1 MGDLENEFGSLPD
14 HSEDMPLGEL
24 SNLLQTTFKG
34 ELGKRTSSL
43 VSKLIST
50 KMPGEFNSSACAKY
64 LESRWGFGSQR
75 RQSVLLLAVA
85 LQPASRLNGNEEAKK
100 FLDDISVK
108 YASTAGIDLAAMG
121 TDRDAN
127 GSGSSV
133 ILNSADL
140 EAVTKPQQRL
150 FTRQFELLASHLKLD
165 PRAGDRALTNLEG
178 VQHTLQAKL
187 DLWNME
193 HGEIY
198 SSGIIPIF
206 SSLKVRSYD
215 SYWNWARQD
224 ALGLYYD
231 VFFARVKLS
240 DPELEVRKALIAN
253 RASQN
258 LLPFLQHLLDQSLS
272 QEGESCK
279 MSNQFLSQLMECCT
293 RALEVSPSF
302 KGTFSPTA
310 PKTTVNAE
318 GLIEYSEIPR
328 GCIRTVKD
336 YVQEMMNSNRE
347 YERRNSRSIVHS
359 KPVFESIP
367 SRSNSE
373 SNPSQFSAH
382 IYGQETPPENGFEE
396 DTNGIL
402 IERLPYLH
410 LKQQFAGSGWQYNSR
425 LSRLYLNSLEAMQQ
439 SGLTFRG
446 KGVLVTGTGTGSIG
460 SALLE
465 GLLSGGA
472 RVVATTS
479 RLSSEVAEYYQR
491 LFAAYGARGSQ
502 LVVVPFNQGS
512 KIDVEAVV
520 EYIYNTEKGLGW
532 DLDYILPFAAISE
545 QGIELDSIDSKS
557 ELAHRIMLVNLIRLL
572 GAIKKTKLT
581 RNYNNRPSQVILPLS
596 PNHGIFGGDG
606 LYSESKIGLETLFNK
621 WRSENWNEFLTIC
634 GVSIGWTRGTGLM
647 SGNNLVAEEVEKH
660 RVRTFSRQEMAF
672 NILGLMSPAIVEE
685 CEKAPVYADLA
696 GSLGAIPDLKNV
708 VDRIR
713 RDMTE
718 RSEIRKTVHREANR
732 ESELL
737 EGKNFLD
744 QVVLEPRANLDVDF
758 PPLPDFNTEI
768 MPLNVTLEGM
778 VDLEKVVVVTGF
790 SELGPWGNS
799 RTRWELEAYG
809 ALTLEGCIE
818 MAWIMGLIKHHNGP
832 IKGRDGQY
840 SGWVDSESSNPID
853 DKDVKLRYESHILQH
868 SGIRFIEPELLD
880 GRDNRSFQEIVIQD
894 DFQPFETTRE
904 TAEELKELHGDR
916 ADIIRNADSDQY
928 MVILKAG
935 AVVAVPRAISNN
947 HFVAGQVPAGWNP
960 RRYGITE
967 DIINQVDRTTLY
979 ALVCTAEALLSSGIT
994 DAYELY
1000 SYVHVSEVGNCIGS
1014 GFGGGDKLRG
1024 IYKERILD
1032 KQVQNDVLQ
1041 ETFINTIAAWVNML
1055 VLGSSGPLKT
1065 PVGACATAIE
1075 SIDAGYEAIVSG
1087 KAKVCLVGG
1096 CDLYQEEIASEFG
1109 NMKATTNSKEELAR
1123 GRTPREMSRPT
1134 ASSRSGFVE
1143 SEGAGVQVIMNAKLA
1158 LDMGVPIH
1166 GIIALT
1172 ATASDKIGR
1181 SIPAPGQG
1189 ILTVSREERS
1199 QFLSPLLDINYRREQ
1214 LDMQLENIKKWQES
1228 ELTRL
1233 KDSVK
1238 AQTSANAN
1246 PDASDYLQSR
1256 FNYIDIRVRTLT
1268 KEALGSWGNDFWK
1281 DTPSISPLRGALA
1294 TWGLTI
1300 DDLNVVYLHGTST
1313 MANDKNESDVINK
1326 QLHHLGRKDGNVVLA
1341 VCQKYLTGHPK
1352 GAAGSWMFNGGL
1364 QVLKTGLVPGNRN
1377 ADNIDAK
1384 LEDFDLLFYPNRS
1397 VQTEGV
1403 KAFSVTSFGFGQKSA
1418 QAIGIHP
1425 KYLFAT
1431 MSEDA
1436 YSKYGEKVRQ
1446 RQKAAYRYLH
1456 KGMSNN
1462 TIFQAKESSPY
1473 TPKQETQVLLSPTAR
1488 ASLTN
1493 PSSSYAYPDRFP
1505 PPPKPS
1511 HKAKE
1516 ADEYTAVVE
1525 QLAKNSSSTRQSI
1538 GVDIE
1543 EITNINLSS
1552 DTFFARNFSD
1562 REIDY
1567 CRAAPSPQASFA
1579 GRWSAKEAVFKSLGV
1594 ASKGAGASMRDIEI
1608 TNDGNGVPCVQV

>member
-1 MGDLENEFGSLPD
+1 MSLD
-14 HSEDMPLGEL
+14 EL

-34 ELGKRTSSL
+34 ELGKQTSSL
-43 VSKLIST
+43 VSKMIST
-50 KMPGEFNSSACAKY
+50 KMPGEFNSNACAKY
-64 LESRWGFGSQR
+64 LENRWGFGPQR
-75 RQSVLLLAVA
+75 RQSVMLLAVA

-100 FLDDISVK
+100 FLDDASVL
-108 YASTAGIDLAAMG
+108 YASTAGIDLAALG
-121 TDRDAN
+121 TDRDAS

-133 ILNSADL
+133 VLDSAAF
-140 EAVTKPQQRL
+140 EALTKPQQRL

-165 PRAGDRALTNLEG
+165 PRAGDKALTGLES

-187 DLWNME
+187 DLWNTE
-193 HGEIY
+193 HGEVY
-198 SSGIIPIF
+198 SSGISPIF
-206 SSLKVRSYD
+206 SSLKVRSYN

-224 ALGLYYD
+224 TFDLYYD
-231 VFFARVKLS
+231 ILFARVKVS
-240 DPELEVRKALIAN
+240 DPEVEERKGLIAN
-253 RASQN
+253 RASQY
-258 LLPFLQHLLDQSLS
+258 LLPFLQHLLNQSQS
-272 QEGESCK
+272 QEGENNKIAS
-279 MSNQFLSQLMECCT
+279 QVILQLMERCIRT
-293 RALEVSPSF
+293 LKLSPIF

-310 PKTTVNAE
+310 PKTTVTTE
-318 GLIEYSEIPR
+318 GFIEYAEVPR
-328 GCIRTVKD
+328 DCVRTITD

-347 YERRNSRSIVHS
+347 FECRNARSIVHS
-359 KPVFESIP
+359 KPVFEFIP
-367 SRSNSE
+367 SHPNGE
-373 SNPSQFSAH
+373 SQHLHFSSK
-382 IYGQETPPENGFEE
+382 IYGQETPPETGFGE
-396 DTNGIL
+396 DANNIL
-402 IERLPYLH
+402 TERLPYLH

-425 LSRLYLNSLEAMQQ
+425 LTRLYLNSLDAIQQ
-439 SGLTFRG
+439 CGLTFRG
-446 KGVLVTGTGTGSIG
+446 KGVLVSGTGKGSIG
-460 SALLE
+460 AAILE

-472 RVVATTS
+472 RVIATTS
-479 RLSSEVAEYYQR
+479 RLSTEVAKYYQQ
-491 LFAAYGARGSQ
+491 LFACYGARGSQ

-512 KIDVEAVV
+512 KTDVEAVV
-520 EYIYNTEKGLGW
+520 EYIYDTNRGLGW
-532 DLDYILPFAAISE
+532 DLDYVLPFAAISE

-572 GAIKKTKLT
+572 GAIKKNKIS
-581 RNYNNRPSQVILPLS
+581 RNYSNRPSQVILPLS

-606 LYSESKIGLETLFNK
+606 LYSESKLGLETLFNK

-634 GVSIGWTRGTGLM
+634 GASIGWTRGTGLM
-647 SGNNLVAEEVEKH
+647 SGNNLVAEEVEKL
-660 RVRTFSRQEMAF
+660 RVRTFSQQEMAF

-696 GSLGAIPDLKNV
+696 GSLGAIPDLKDV

-713 RDMTE
+713 RDITKCG
-718 RSEIRKTVHREANR
+718 EIRKTVHREANR
-732 ESELL
+732 EAELL
-737 EGKNFLD
+737 DGKD
-744 QVVLEPRANLDVDF
+744 STGQVVLEPRANLHVDF
-758 PPLPDFNTEI
+758 PSLPDFHVEI
-768 MPLNVTLEGM
+768 MPFHETLKGM

-809 ALTLEGCIE
+809 ALSLEGCIE
-818 MAWIMGLIKHHNGP
+818 MAWITGLIRHHNGP
-832 IKGRDGQY
+832 IKGRNGQY
-840 SGWVDSESSNPID
+840 SGWIDSESGSPIE
-853 DKDVKLRYESHILQH
+853 DKDVKVKYESHILQH

-880 GRDNRSFQEIVIQD
+880 GRDNRSFQEIVIQE
-894 DFQPFETTRE
+894 DFPPFEATRE

-916 ADIIRNADSDQY
+916 SDIIRDADTGQY

-935 AVVAVPRAISNN
+935 AVVAVPRAINNN
-947 HFVAGQVPAGWNP
+947 HLVAGQIPAGWDP

-967 DIINQVDRTTLY
+967 DIINQVDKVTLY

-1032 KQVQNDVLQ
+1032 KPVQNDVLQ
-1041 ETFINTIAAWVNML
+1041 ETFINTVSAWVNML

-1096 CDLYQEEIASEFG
+1096 CDSYQEEIASEFG

-1158 LDMGVPIH
+1158 LEMGVPIH
-1166 GIIALT
+1166 GIVALT

-1181 SIPAPGQG
+1181 SVPAPGQG
-1189 ILTVSREERS
+1189 ILTVSREERA
-1199 QFLSPLLDINYRREQ
+1199 QFSSPLLDIKYRREQ

-1233 KDSVK
+1233 RDSVK
-1238 AQTSANAN
+1238 AQTSTDVNSE
-1246 PDASDYLQSR
+1246 ASEYLQSR
-1256 FNYIDIRVRTLT
+1256 FNYINDRVKTLT

-1313 MANDKNESDVINK
+1313 VANDKNESDVINK

-1364 QVLKTGLVPGNRN
+1364 QVLNTGLVPGNRN
-1377 ADNIDAK
+1377 ADNIDEK
-1384 LEDFDLLFYPNRS
+1384 LEDFDLLFYPSRS
-1397 VQTEGV
+1397 IQTEGV

-1431 MSEDA
+1431 MDEAA
-1436 YSKYGEKVRQ
+1436 YTKYGEKVRQ
-1446 RQKAAYRYLH
+1446 RHKAAYRYLH
-1456 KGMSNN
+1456 KGMSQN
-1462 TIFQAKESSPY
+1462 TIFQAKETSPY

-1488 ASLTN
+1488 VSLAD
-1493 PSSSYAYPDRFP
+1493 PSSPYAYPDRFP
-1505 PPPKPS
+1505 PPAKPS
-1511 HKAKE
+1511 SDSFKGTNDYA
-1516 ADEYTAVVE
+1516 AAVVE
-1525 QLAKNSSSTRQSI
+1525 QFAKDSSSSSSTRQSI

-1543 EITNINLSS
+1543 EISSINLDS
-1552 DTFFARNFSD
+1552 DTFIARNFSET
-1562 REIDY
+1562 EIRY
-1567 CRAAPSPQASFA
+1567 CKTAPSPQASFA

-1594 ASKGAGASMRDIEI
+1594 AGKGSAASMRDIEI
-1608 TNDGNGVPCVQV
+1608 ENDGNGVPSVKVRKRASSTPP